1 MYCIPY
7 TITVALLDVTDPASL
22 LTIHL
27 YMYCPTVMLLLVV
40 YDALLATVVHLLPDL
55 LSQEYISVPSPS
67 ALHVTVVVLLNGM
80 TTSLGCVVIDGGPE
94 KLYSKFNP
102 HENLSCTS
110 TRKFTTIELEYRRE
124 ARTEN

>member
-80 TTSLGCVVIDGGPE
+80 TTSLGCVVINGGPE
-94 KLYSKFNP
+94 CIDSICHYYSKTTNFITAQ
-102 HENLSCTS
+102 TS
-110 TRKFTTIELEYRRE
+110 LYNTHHTHSQ
-124 ARTEN
+124 